1 MTELNRRISSIRRS
15 RNDIENHIIDEYAA
29 GRIDRREFF
38 RRGTVAGMSIPLLG
52 LLAAA
57 CGGSSSSS
65 SSSSSGG
72 AAPATSAAAGGGKT
86 GGTVRISILKP
97 ANAVDPVLANNT
109 GSLALVSLT
118 GEFLTMDEDKQLKPW
133 LAESWTSNADASE
146 WTFKIKSGVKFND
159 GTPMT
164 AKDVAATFN
173 RLADPKNKSNA
184 LSTLGGY
191 LSAGGATAPDDTTVV
206 FKLDA
211 PNGGWPYATSNDNY
225 NAIILPASYAGDF
238 TKTWPGTGPWKNTAY
253 TAGQSATFTAN
264 PDYWGPKAKQATLQV
279 TLHPDEGSQ
288 VTALQ
293 SGQVDAI
300 QQISVSGG
308 QAILNDPSYTIL
320 SLQASTHRQLSMR
333 CDKDPFTDKRVRQA
347 IALTLDRPQIVQG
360 LFQGKSDLGNDSPF
374 APVFAQTDTSV
385 PQRAQD
391 IATGQA
397 APRRRRP
404 PERLLDAAR
413 RRRHAG
419 DEGLR
424 AARRGI
430 GEADRRQHQPQDRG
444 RRRLLRQHLRLVGLA
459 RLDHEPRR
467 LRPPRRPEPVPAGP
481 APDLQREEG
490 HGRLERGAL
499 RERPVRR
506 AGEPVHRRDR
516 PAVAE
521 GLRGADRDAAARRD
535 ADHLRLLL
543 QLPRGREEERAGLAR
558 VRDVPDLAGPGD
570 ALAPRRRAGTG
581 PPGAPPPPRCSA
593 SSSAAS
599 PSGSSRSGSSASSSS
614 SARGSCRG
622 TRAARFSARS
632 PTRAR

>member
-1 MTELNRRISSIRRS
+1 MTDLHRRVSSIRRS

-65 SSSSSGG
+65 SSSSTGA

-86 GGTVRISILKP
+86 GGTIRISILKP

-109 GSLALVSLT
+109 GSLAMVAFT

-133 LAESWTSNADASE
+133 LAESWTSNADGSE

-184 LSTLGGY
+184 LSTLGGV
-191 LSAGGATAPDDTTVV
+191 LTAGNATAPDDTTVV

-211 PNGGWPYATSNDNY
+211 PNGSFPYYTSNDNY

-253 TAGQSATFTAN
+253 TAGQSATFVAN
-264 PDYWGPKAKQATLQV
+264 PDYWGTKAKQATLQV
-279 TLHPDEGSQ
+279 TMHPDEGSQ

-308 QAILNDPSYTIL
+308 QAILSDPNYTIL

-385 PQRAQD
+385 PQRAADLAKAKQLLAD
-391 IATGQA
+391 AGHPSGFSTQLVGVDTQEVKDYAQLVAESAKQIGVNISLKIEGGDVYYGNTFGSSDWLDSIMSLCDYGHRGVPNVFLTAPLQTYNEKKGQGVWNA
-397 APRRRRP
+397 AHFASSQYDSLVNQYIGAIDLQSQKNFAKQI
-404 PERLLDAAR
+404 ETLLLDETPIIFAYFYNYLAA
-413 RRRHAG
+413 AKKNVQ
-419 DEGLR
+419 GLR
-424 AARRGI
+424 VSAMSQI
-430 GEADRRQHQPQDRG
+430 W
-444 RRRLLRQHLRLVGLA
+444 
-459 RLDHEPRR
+459 
-467 LRPPRRPEPVPAGP
+467 
-481 APDLQREEG
+481 PDQVTL
-490 HGRLERGAL
+490 
-499 RERPVRR
+499 
-506 AGEPVHRRDR
+506 
-516 PAVAE
+516 
-521 GLRGADRDAAARRD
+521 
-535 ADHLRLLL
+535 
-543 QLPRGREEERAGLAR
+543 
-558 VRDVPDLAGPGD
+558 
-570 ALAPRRRAGTG
+570 
-581 PPGAPPPPRCSA
+581 
-593 SSSAAS
+593 
-599 PSGSSRSGSSASSSS
+599 
-614 SARGSCRG
+614 
-622 TRAARFSARS
+622 
-632 PTRAR
+632 